1 MKSLEKKNFSINVHV
16 KARSYMFVPAKYAS
30 AEVPVLEHPVL
41 IPVQGRILRERS
53 TTTRPVISLDASAVC

>member
-41 IPVQGRILRERS
+41 KCNGAYCESV
-53 TTTRPVISLDASAVC
+53 RPRQDR